1 MDIIKITKDN
11 FEKEVLQSQEP
22 VLIDFWA
29 TWCGPCQMQGPVL
42 DEMAA
47 EGSSIKIGKVNVDE
61 EQLLAIKFGVSS
73 IPTLILFEG
82 GKEKNKLVGL
92 HSREDIKKSLGI

>member
-1 MDIIKITKDN
+1 M
-11 FEKEVLQSQEP
+11 
-22 VLIDFWA
+22 
-29 TWCGPCQMQGPVL
+29 L